1 MRIPKILSP
10 VTSFRGAVEVISAGA
25 DEIYCG
31 LAIPGIFEFLNRPER
46 CAVSTYDELGRIAD
60 YAHSKGVETIVTLG
74 LPFISQSSAA
84 RMRQHAASCI
94 DQGIDALIAGD
105 VGLIRMI
112 RDDMGSDIPIY
123 ASTLLGAM
131 NYEAA
136 DFIRKLGVERVVLE
150 RHVGLDEIA
159 EVVRRNKAVEIEVFV
174 HGGGCSNINAN
185 CRLEYS
191 QASTAALKT
200 VLRGVTKFTNPC
212 RWAYH
217 VHEFGDGER
226 RITTTPTR
234 ILDAYVFCSLCALPE
249 LVDTGVAGLKI
260 VGRCRP
266 LAYQVQATKM
276 YRDLL
281 DLMERGGRR
290 GLNRAQRR
298 RLYGMVESFQNAP
311 AQPAF
316 TNPDGSFKTLR
327 EMWCAEGRCYY
338 SPLFHAPYK
347 LSES

>member
-1 MRIPKILSP
+1 MRMPGILSP
-10 VTSFRGAVEVISAGA
+10 VTSLRGAIEVISAGA

-31 LAIPGIFEFLNRPER
+31 LAVPGIFDFLNRPER
-46 CAVSTYDELGRIAD
+46 CAVSSYDELGRIAD
-60 YAHSKGVETIVTLG
+60 YAHSKGVKATVTLG
-74 LPFISQSSAA
+74 FPFISQSSAA

-105 VGLIRMI
+105 VGLIRLI
-112 RDDMGSDIPIY
+112 RDDLGSDIPIY

-136 DFIRKLGVERVVLE
+136 DFLRKLGVTRVVLE
-150 RHVGLDEIA
+150 RHVRLDEIA
-159 EVVRRNKAVEIEVFV
+159 EVVRRNREVEIEVFI

-191 QASTAALKT
+191 QASASALKT
-200 VLRGVTKFTNPC
+200 VLRGVTKYTNPC

-217 VHEFGDGER
+217 IHDSADDER

-249 LVDTGVAGLKI
+249 LVETGVAGLKI

-281 DLMERGGRR
+281 DLLARGGRR
-290 GLNRAQRR
+290 GFNRAQRR
-298 RLYGMVESFQNAP
+298 RLHDMVESFQDAP

-316 TNPDGSFKTLR
+316 TNQDGSFKTLR
-327 EMWCAEGRCYY
+327 EMWCAEERCYY